1 MTPSHENL
9 TAEVSKAILTLKCSF
24 FNCYKFQEERLLELV
39 KLLQEAE
46 SRGILVTEAV
56 SLAETS
62 FWLQW
67 IACNLTYVELLL
79 RFAEIP
85 GPKNLRAL
93 IQIHGPDRKRA
104 KAQVTILDEQLQRRL
119 SRFANMPPDE
129 AFDLIRDN
137 RRRVFAA
144 YLHIRSGY
152 GGTDLATMFDIPTG
166 TAYEWLRWFDRL
178 PDGLRESALQFID
191 REGFMLVANMPPTI
205 AKQGPAEG
213 EAAC

>member
-9 TAEVSKAILTLKCSF
+9 TAEVIKAIRTLKYSF
-24 FNCYKFQEERLLELV
+24 FSCYKFQEERLLELV

-46 SRGILVTEAV
+46 SRGILVTDAV

-79 RFAEIP
+79 QFAQNP

-129 AFDLIRDN
+129 AFALIRDN
-137 RRRVFAA
+137 RA
-144 YLHIRSGY
+144 RSGWWPEKARRHEAQKAKGAAVTGFVIRISGVLT
-152 GGTDLATMFDIPTG
+152 GGAQAPF
-166 TAYEWLRWFDRL
+166 
-178 PDGLRESALQFID
+178 
-191 REGFMLVANMPPTI
+191 
-205 AKQGPAEG
+205 
-213 EAAC
+213 